1 MPLAHPT
8 HRVDHRHSPV
18 PHTHRD
24 ALDRRGF
31 LTGSLAASALWLSGC
46 ASDDPNAAAEPGD
59 GEATHTVDDAFGT
72 TTIPTHPQ
80 RIVADSVGTLA
91 HLTALGVIPVAA
103 AVPTDISPEYLG
115 PEAAAV
121 DNVVADDGW
130 TINIEQALALQPDLI
145 LAVGAD
151 YNKKNCKRYKA
162 AMPTYAYVE
171 RYVVD
176 VEEIKADFRTLAAA
190 IGREDA
196 AETAIADF
204 DATIEETRARVEES
218 GLTDVPVGVV
228 RFDST
233 GFIGIRT
240 GELSNVVLDA
250 VGLAQPTWPEP
261 DLSGY
266 VELSME
272 NLDMLERAEILMVCT
287 DDNVDIDELDVFDSA
302 LWKGLA
308 PVASGQAY
316 FVGAWNGADL
326 IQLGLIAEA
335 VDEHL
340 LA

>member
-1 MPLAHPT
+1 MTLARPT
-8 HRVDHRHSPV
+8 ARTDHRHSPV

-46 ASDDPNAAAEPGD
+46 ASDDPNAAADPGD
-59 GEATHTVDDAFGT
+59 EDSTHTVDDAFGT
-72 TTIPTHPQ
+72 TTIPTHPD
-80 RIVADSVGTLA
+80 RIIADSVGTLA
-91 HLTALGVIPVAA
+91 HLTALGVVPVAA

-130 TINIEQALALQPDLI
+130 TINIEQALSLQPDLI

-151 YNKKNCKRYKA
+151 YNKNCKRYKA

-176 VEEIKADFRTLAAA
+176 VEEIKSDFRTLAAA
-190 IGREDA
+190 IGREDE
-196 AETAIADF
+196 AEEAIAVF
-204 DATIEETRARVEES
+204 DTTIDETRAKVEAA
-218 GLTDVPVGVV
+218 GLTEVPVGVV
-228 RFDST
+228 RFDAS

-250 VGLAQPTWPEP
+250 VGLEQPTWPEP

-272 NLDMLERAEILMVCT
+272 NLDLLERAEILMVCT
-287 DDNVDIDELDVFDSA
+287 DDNVEIDDMDVFESA
-302 LWKGLA
+302 LWRGLA